1 MSQEELIK
9 QFNQLPEKIQDLLM
23 SEEIADIISEE
34 EQLNYL
40 PAQKG
45 QMIASLVAD
54 VLLGNLSYKE
64 FTPTL
69 IDQLGINPI
78 ISKNIA
84 QK

>member
-40 PAQKG
+40 PAQRGK
-45 QMIASLVAD
+45 
-54 VLLGNLSYKE
+54 
-64 FTPTL
+64 
-69 IDQLGINPI
+69 
-78 ISKNIA
+78 
-84 QK
+84 